1 MAAHA
6 TFKDYAARYAAEPS
20 DMARITVLLEDASAI
35 IDSMLS
41 GGTAPEALL
50 TSTACAMVNRAMAAA
65 DMGGISQYSEC
76 AIGMTA
82 SVTYANPHGDLYLTQ
97 VEKGALGIGGGCIGF
112 CDLTGGAR

>member
-65 DMGGISQYSEC
+65 DMGGISRYSEG

-97 VEKGALGIGGGCIGF
+97 VEKDALGIGGGCIGF

>member
-6 TFKDYAARYAAEPS
+6 FFNDYAARYAAEPA

-65 DMGGISQYSEC
+65 DMGGISQYSEG

-82 SVTYANPHGDLYLTQ
+82 SVTFANPHGDLYLTQ
-97 VEKGALGIGGGCIGF
+97 AEKNALGIGGGCVGF

>member
-1 MAAHA
+1 MAAYA
-6 TFKDYAARYAAEPS
+6 FFEDYAARYAAEPT
-20 DMARITVLLEDASAI
+20 DEKRITVLLEDASAI

-50 TSTACAMVNRAMAAA
+50 TSIACAMVNRAMAAA
-65 DMGGISQYSEC
+65 DMGGISQYSEG

-82 SVTYANPHGDLYLTQ
+82 SVTYANPNGDLYLTQ
-97 VEKGALGIGGGCIGF
+97 VEKDALGIGGGMVGL

>member
-1 MAAHA
+1 MAAYA
-6 TFKDYAARYAAEPS
+6 FFEDYAARYAAEPT
-20 DMARITVLLEDASAI
+20 DEKRITVLLEDASAI

-41 GGTAPEALL
+41 GTAPEALL

-65 DMGGISQYSEC
+65 DMGGISQYSEG

-97 VEKGALGIGGGCIGF
+97 VEKDALGIGGGMVGL

>member
-1 MAAHA
+1 MAAYA
-6 TFKDYAARYAAEPS
+6 TYQDYAARYDANAAEQG
-20 DMARITVLLEDASAI
+20 RITVLLEDASAI

-65 DMGGISQYSEC
+65 DMGGISQYSEG

-97 VEKGALGIGGGCIGF
+97 AEKDALGIGGGMVGL

>member
-6 TFKDYAARYAAEPS
+6 FFDDYAARYAAEPA
-20 DMARITVLLEDASAI
+20 DETRITVLLEDASAI

-50 TSTACAMVNRAMAAA
+50 TSTACAMVNRAMAS
-65 DMGGISQYSEC
+65 DGMGGVSQYSEG

-97 VEKGALGIGGGCIGF
+97 VERDALGIGGGCIGF

>member
-6 TFKDYAARYAAEPS
+6 FFDDYAARYAAEPD

-65 DMGGISQYSEC
+65 DMGGISQYSEG
-76 AIGMTA
+76 AIGMNA
-82 SVTYANPHGDLYLTQ
+82 SVAFANPHGDLYLTQ
-97 VEKGALGIGGGCIGF
+97 VERDALGIGGGCIGF